1 MKQTHPVTGSAANRA
16 MLALMK
22 VRAGAA
28 TVLVLLCLAGG
39 GLAIAQQGR
48 LGDFDR
54 AFGRVPT
61 ADNTP
66 YDGRFAIVR
75 LTYETLPG
83 GYWYR
88 GQPAWSHGFPTS
100 EQNLMQI
107 LQSVT
112 SVTGQP
118 RTNLLSLEDPEI
130 FKYPLLY
137 IIEVSWW
144 EMTEKEARNL
154 RAFLDKGGFLIVDD
168 FKTAEWRGGR
178 GWEQFAD
185 NMRRVMPKAKF
196 IDLDISHPLFTQFFT
211 ITSLDIFPQAYN
223 AGRPVFRG
231 VFEDN
236 DPAKRMQVFINYNT
250 DISQFWEWSGRG
262 LRPIDQTNEA
272 YKLGVNAIIYGL
284 TH

>member
-1 MKQTHPVTGSAANRA
+1 
-16 MLALMK
+16 
-22 VRAGAA
+22 
-28 TVLVLLCLAGG
+28 
-39 GLAIAQQGR
+39 
-48 LGDFDR
+48 
-54 AFGRVPT
+54 
-61 ADNTP
+61 
-66 YDGRFAIVR
+66 
-75 LTYETLPG
+75 
-83 GYWYR
+83 
-88 GQPAWSHGFPTS
+88 
-100 EQNLMQI
+100 MQI
-107 LQSVT
+107 LGSLT
-112 SVTGQP
+112 SVIAQKS
-118 RTNLLSLEDPEI
+118 TNTLSLEDPEI

-144 EMTEKEARNL
+144 QMTDKEARNL

-178 GWEQFAD
+178 GWDQFAD
-185 NMRRVMPKAKF
+185 NMRRVMPHAKF

-211 ITSLDIFPQAYN
+211 IKSLDIFPQAYN
-223 AGRPVFRG
+223 AGQPIFRG

-236 DPAKRMQVFINYNT
+236 DPAKRMQIFINYNT